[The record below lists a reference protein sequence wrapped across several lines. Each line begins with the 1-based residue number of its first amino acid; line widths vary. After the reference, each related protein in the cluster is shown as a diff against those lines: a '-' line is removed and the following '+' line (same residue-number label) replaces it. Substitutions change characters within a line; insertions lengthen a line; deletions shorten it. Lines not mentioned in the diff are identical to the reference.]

1 LPVLSGVSR
10 RVSTALADGPV
21 KTLAMLSLAPEHR
34 RGHGALYDAVNH
46 DRIDIARL
54 AAAGHRRQGDLPVLV
69 VRIRD
74 SATLET
80 RAQMRVDG
88 SVNVSEWLGSDAL
101 AVGGLDSERRAG
113 AMTGSESGPHRGG
126 AGG

>member
-1 LPVLSGVSR
+1 VLSGVSR

-21 KTLAMLSLAPEHR
+21 KTLAMLSLAPE
-34 RGHGALYDAVNH
+34 
-46 DRIDIARL
+46 
-54 AAAGHRRQGDLPVLV
+54 HRRQGDLPVLV